1 MLVESQ
7 KLREVVQ
14 NPVISTA
21 EQSAAMSFLL
31 KRIKVG
37 EWVQK
42 FVSVLI
48 QNGRLNILSEAVDS
62 YFTLLK
68 EHNGEIDAEVITAVP
83 LNDNNISDLQK
94 SLSASLG
101 KKVQV
106 NQKIDKEIL
115 GGVIIKIGSKML
127 DASVSG
133 GLRKLEK
140 TIKEAIAS

>member
-1 MLVESQ
+1 M
-7 KLREVVQ
+7 
-14 NPVISTA
+14 
-21 EQSAAMSFLL
+21 
-31 KRIKVG
+31 
-37 EWVQK
+37 
-42 FVSVLI
+42 LI

-106 NQKIDKEIL
+106 NQKIDQEIL